1 MSEKIL
7 KDQAEKLRAIVKN
20 ETKNEVKD
28 CKANIITVTSGKGGV
43 GKSNVAVNLALE
55 LMKKDKRVLIIDA
68 DLGLANVEIL
78 MGVIPKYN
86 LIEVINGTK
95 EIKDIICEGPN
106 GLKFISGGSGIENL
120 ANLSEDKL
128 TMVARQLASLDEMF
142 DTIIIDTG
150 AGINETVMTFARI
163 ANEILLVTTSDPTA
177 ITDAYALL
185 KVLNNSDNDTTVK
198 VVVNMVKNKTDA
210 TNVFNKL
217 NSVCEKFLDRSLEV
231 IEFIPE
237 DIALSKSVRNQ
248 KPVVI
253 EYPRSDVSIAFKKL
267 GEKVLD
273 LLNKHD
279 DIEIEEVIVPSKRKG
294 IMALFSFG
302 R

>member
-1 MSEKIL
+1 
-7 KDQAEKLRAIVKN
+7 
-20 ETKNEVKD
+20 
-28 CKANIITVTSGKGGV
+28 
-43 GKSNVAVNLALE
+43 
-55 LMKKDKRVLIIDA
+55 
-68 DLGLANVEIL
+68 
-78 MGVIPKYN
+78 
-86 LIEVINGTK
+86 
-95 EIKDIICEGPN
+95 
-106 GLKFISGGSGIENL
+106 
-120 ANLSEDKL
+120 
-128 TMVARQLASLDEMF
+128 MVARQLASLDEMF

-185 KVLNNSDNDTTVK
+185 KVLNNSDNDTIVK

-253 EYPRSDVSIAFKKL
+253 EYPRSDVSMAFKKL

-279 DIEIEEVIVPSKRKG
+279 DIEIEEVIDEEVEKPIKSR
-294 IMALFSFG
+294 
-302 R
+302 